1 MLRKKAAD
9 MSGPTSER
17 LRLALV
23 TPRII
28 RGDGQGRV
36 NYEIVRHALK
46 RGTDVAVIT
55 ASLAPELEAE
65 ERLRWIRFGHA
76 SLPTSLL
83 RSQLFSL
90 ESGRWLARNARRFD
104 VVQGNG
110 SVTLAACDVNT
121 AHFVHGAWSKSEA
134 HTSRQERNA
143 YGLYHRLLTALH
155 AAQERIAYDR
165 ARHVVAISQQ
175 VKDQLTALG
184 VAEEKISVIYNGVD
198 TVEFAPGAPSRA
210 EFGLPEGRFLALF
223 AGDMT
228 TPRKNL
234 DTVLAALPH
243 APDVHL
249 VVVGSLRKNPYPA
262 RVEALGLAERVTFL
276 GFRRDIPAI
285 MRSVDA
291 FVYPSRYEP
300 LGLVV
305 LEALASGLPVVTVRA
320 TGASEL
326 IGRDCGFVI
335 AAAQDYRKL
344 ADALGRLA
352 SDGEL
357 RAGMALAARRTAERY
372 TWSAMAERYY
382 GLYEALRQKREV
394 AR

>member
-1 MLRKKAAD
+1 
-9 MSGPTSER
+9 MSGPTTER

-23 TPRII
+23 TPRIV

-36 NYEIVRHALK
+36 NYEIVRHALE
-46 RGTDVAVIT
+46 RGADVTVIT
-55 ASLAPELEAE
+55 EALAPELESQ
-65 ERLRWIRFGHA
+65 ERLRWIRFGYA

-83 RSQLFSL
+83 RSQIFSL
-90 ESGRWLARNARRFD
+90 QSGRWLAKNARRFD
-104 VVQGNG
+104 IVASNG
-110 SVTLAACDVNT
+110 SVTLATSDVNT

-134 HTSRQERNA
+134 HTSRQHRNA
-143 YGLYHRLLTALH
+143 YGLYHRLLTRTH

-165 ARHVVAISQQ
+165 ARRIVAISEQ
-175 VKDQLTALG
+175 VKSQLATLG

-198 TVEFAPGAPSRA
+198 TVEFAPGPPARA
-210 EFGLPEGRFLALF
+210 DLGLPEGRFLALF

-234 DTVLAALPH
+234 ETVLAALPY

-249 VVVGSLRKNPYPA
+249 VVVGSLRKNPY
-262 RVEALGLAERVTFL
+262 RVRALGLDDRVTFL
-276 GFRRDIPAI
+276 GFRRDLPAI

-326 IGRDCGFVI
+326 IGPDSGFVI
-335 AAAQDYRKL
+335 AEAGDYRGL
-344 ADALGRLA
+344 AEALARLA
-352 SDGEL
+352 SGGAL
-357 RAGMALAARRTAERY
+357 RARMSLGARRTAERY
-372 TWSAMAERYY
+372 TWNDMAERYY
-382 GLYEALRQKREV
+382 TLYESLWR
-394 AR
+394 ARNESHER